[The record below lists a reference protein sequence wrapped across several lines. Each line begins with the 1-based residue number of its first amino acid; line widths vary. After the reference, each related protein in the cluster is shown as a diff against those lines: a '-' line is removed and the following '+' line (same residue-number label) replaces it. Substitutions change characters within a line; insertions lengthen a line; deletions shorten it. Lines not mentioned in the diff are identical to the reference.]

1 MKPIKLKMQAFG
13 PYVKPVEL
21 DFENG
26 LHGEKFFLIHGATGA
41 GKTSILD
48 AICYALYNE
57 SAGGERKKN
66 DLCSEFVPFEN
77 VTELE
82 FTFSL
87 GKEIFKIHRSFKR
100 KPDKN
105 DETKFKV
112 DSTAELFVDNQFKY
126 GKVTEVNEFLKDNLG
141 FNVEQFRKVVILPQ
155 GKFRDFLAASSNE
168 KMGILNLIF
177 DSVLY
182 EKIERGLKEKSEGAK
197 KILDNLNNR
206 RENFLNTVQEI
217 GNISQPADEKI
228 LSELI
233 KNFSEELKKSVANR
247 ENLKIQF
254 DKASTELTQGKIL
267 VENFAM
273 FENAEKNF
281 HEETKKLSAI
291 IKNFNVAKKEFDK
304 RKGEEPRRNDLEI
317 KIEAL
322 KKNQADLIELQ
333 TKKSELE
340 KAKVKEKSAQEK
352 ISELETVL
360 EKCKILLEERKNQR
374 EKFRGA
380 DLKFQI
386 AQQNLEKAQD
396 KQARLAEIER
406 LKKELLK
413 AKKNLARAEKNF
425 DDAQIELN
433 RLKLL
438 QKMCTAAF
446 LATNL
451 KDGEPCPVCGS
462 TSHPKL
468 AITDE
473 IIPTDEQIEQRET
486 ILQRREKEKTS
497 ALRAVDTI
505 GEKINLHSEEIK
517 KFEDVLNLDEAQ
529 KIFESAKNDAEKF
542 ADFEK
547 RVNDGEKYISDRE
560 KELKTAQKNLTAAS
574 TNAANLS
581 GIVETLQN
589 QISEEYRENP
599 KKILDDL
606 NKKLHEKKIL
616 DEAWQKAQDNFHKLD
631 REKSNQEGKIKSAE
645 KSKNDAAKKI
655 DGKIK
660 PDIKNLE
667 KIADDS
673 KNFYTKAVE
682 KVTLLQKDLTR
693 LEEISEKISELGE
706 KIQIATADFEIWE
719 KLSAV
724 ANGKNFAKMTFQTY
738 YLNAMFQ
745 NVIFEANERLD
756 KMSDGRYKFVEGKK
770 KQAQKSGLDL
780 NIFDENTGRARPV
793 ETLSGGESFLASLSL
808 ALGLAA
814 VVKNSAGG
822 INLDTIFIDEGFGSL
837 DAETLDFAINA
848 LTDLQNESGRLV
860 GIISHVEE
868 LKQRIP
874 ARLEVTKTKHGS
886 TAKFI

>member
-112 DSTAELFVDNQFKY
+112 DSTAELFVDNQFKF
-126 GKVTEVNEFLKDNLG
+126 GKVTEVNEFLRDHLG

-233 KNFSEELKKSVANR
+233 KNFSEELKKSVDAR

-281 HEETKKLSAI
+281 HEETEKLSAI
-291 IKNFNVAKKEFDK
+291 IKNFDVAKKEFEK
-304 RKGEEPRRNDLEI
+304 RKGEESRRNDLEI

-340 KAKVKEKSAQEK
+340 KAKIKEKSAQEK
-352 ISELETVL
+352 KKSARKIQRRRLKISNCTT
-360 EKCKILLEERKNQR
+360 
-374 EKFRGA
+374 KFRKSSRQTGA
-380 DLKFQI
+380 T
-386 AQQNLEKAQD
+386 
-396 KQARLAEIER
+396 
-406 LKKELLK
+406 
-413 AKKNLARAEKNF
+413 
-425 DDAQIELN
+425 
-433 RLKLL
+433 
-438 QKMCTAAF
+438 C
-446 LATNL
+446 
-451 KDGEPCPVCGS
+451 
-462 TSHPKL
+462 
-468 AITDE
+468 
-473 IIPTDEQIEQRET
+473 
-486 ILQRREKEKTS
+486 
-497 ALRAVDTI
+497 
-505 GEKINLHSEEIK
+505 
-517 KFEDVLNLDEAQ
+517 
-529 KIFESAKNDAEKF
+529 
-542 ADFEK
+542 
-547 RVNDGEKYISDRE
+547 
-560 KELKTAQKNLTAAS
+560 
-574 TNAANLS
+574 
-581 GIVETLQN
+581 
-589 QISEEYRENP
+589 
-599 KKILDDL
+599 
-606 NKKLHEKKIL
+606 
-616 DEAWQKAQDNFHKLD
+616 
-631 REKSNQEGKIKSAE
+631 
-645 KSKNDAAKKI
+645 
-655 DGKIK
+655 
-660 PDIKNLE
+660 
-667 KIADDS
+667 
-673 KNFYTKAVE
+673 
-682 KVTLLQKDLTR
+682 
-693 LEEISEKISELGE
+693 
-706 KIQIATADFEIWE
+706 
-719 KLSAV
+719 
-724 ANGKNFAKMTFQTY
+724 
-738 YLNAMFQ
+738 
-745 NVIFEANERLD
+745 
-756 KMSDGRYKFVEGKK
+756 
-770 KQAQKSGLDL
+770 
-780 NIFDENTGRARPV
+780 
-793 ETLSGGESFLASLSL
+793 
-808 ALGLAA
+808 
-814 VVKNSAGG
+814 
-822 INLDTIFIDEGFGSL
+822 
-837 DAETLDFAINA
+837 
-848 LTDLQNESGRLV
+848 
-860 GIISHVEE
+860 
-868 LKQRIP
+868 
-874 ARLEVTKTKHGS
+874 
-886 TAKFI
+886 